1 MTDSMIPAQAW
12 SAVAEA
18 WDANADYVDEH
29 SVEATAAVLDRVA
42 VQLGDRVLELAAG
55 PGSLGATW
63 AQLVGPAGTVVVSD
77 IAPRMVEV
85 ARRRNAALGNV
96 ETAVIDLAA
105 IDRPDE
111 SFDAVACRMGLMFT
125 ADPSVAFAEMLRVL
139 RPDGRLGALTWGG
152 IEHNP
157 WMTCVGMAAMA
168 NGLVS
173 GGPPVG
179 PGGIFSLGDPGSR
192 SYLLNLI
199 ENASIPYELTHPGAH
214 CVAEQA
220 LVCRSGPNPPGYAP
234 TWATPF
240 LSMFMH
246 GGLLHLGGNMLFL
259 WIFGN
264 NVEDAM
270 GRVRFVLF
278 YVLGGLAATLL
289 QVIVGPGSQV
299 PNIGASGAIAAVLGG
314 YLLLFPRARVVT
326 VVFIIFF
333 FTIVEL
339 PAIFFLGVWIVEQAL
354 FGYFDLN
361 QPGRGGG
368 GGVAYFAHIGGFAF
382 GLLAVKLFAD
392 ERKRREQLLAG
403 GRV

>member
-29 SVEATAAVLDRVA
+29 SVEATAALLDRVA
-42 VQLGDRVLELAAG
+42 VRPGDRVLELAAG

-125 ADPSVAFAEMLRVL
+125 PDPSVAFAEMLRVL

-179 PGGIFSLGDPGSR
+179 PGGIFSLGDPGE
-192 SYLLNLI
+192 LEVLAKGAGFVDVAV
-199 ENASIPYELTHPGAH
+199 EEFAVTFWAGTVNAHVER
-214 CVAEQA
+214 VASLAGPLATVLQTASPEQ
-220 LVCRSGPNPPGYAP
+220 
-234 TWATPF
+234 
-240 LSMFMH
+240 
-246 GGLLHLGGNMLFL
+246 
-259 WIFGN
+259 
-264 NVEDAM
+264 
-270 GRVRFVLF
+270 
-278 YVLGGLAATLL
+278 LAALRRT
-289 QVIVGPGSQV
+289 
-299 PNIGASGAIAAVLGG
+299 AADLAAP
-314 YLLLFPRARVVT
+314 YLSDDGLE
-326 VVFIIFF
+326 I
-333 FTIVEL
+333 
-339 PAIFFLGVWIVEQAL
+339 
-354 FGYFDLN
+354 
-361 QPGRGGG
+361 PGR
-368 GGVAYFAHIGGFAF
+368 A
-382 GLLAVKLFAD
+382 LLVSG
-392 ERKRREQLLAG
+392 RR
-403 GRV
+403 